1 MPNQGTA
8 ACATGENWQEVMLD
22 CDAGRECEGSGTSC
36 GSKTTY
42 LYFVT
47 FIFFSTFLML
57 NLFVAV
63 IMDNFDYLTRD
74 SSILGPHHLDE
85 YVRVWA
91 EYDPTARGRIHH
103 SDMYE
108 MLRNMEPPVGFG
120 KKCPYRL
127 AYRKLIRMNMPVDD
141 NGTVHFTTTLFAL
154 IRESLGIKMGPAEI
168 MDQRDNE
175 LRYSLHKLW
184 PVQTK
189 RMINILVP
197 PDSELVYQKMTVGK
211 IYAGMLIL
219 ENYRMSKQPHEK
231 DQSKSADLVA
241 RFFGAVTHNVHRS
254 ARNSETEDD
263 SVHTGRWKSPTK
275 VITKRVPKTK
285 IPASN
290 TNNSIVQSKSPNRQA
305 SHLVTTT
312 TAAAATQRDSAVP
325 MAPTEDHELAAL
337 SRSSDLSSIEEEEE
351 IPTNVAEPLEPVRS
365 IPSGRLASRP
375 IATYPTGT
383 EFWQREP
390 PRPARFQQQAGPPP
404 SLLKHQYYQGRALTA
419 PYHGMI
425 TSGEKRPHDMSE
437 SISIGSLG
445 LHKQHSADDAG
456 GRSPIQPS
464 APKRII
470 LSEFGKPEDFSNIPL
485 SQPQSVVPNLRS
497 QQIHRFSP
505 TWQADLMRAYPV
517 NRVSNVDNPN
527 RSFYHHRAFAERHFI
542 NAPPNPAQPAP
553 INADDYDPQY
563 PHERPRMIAPS
574 RPPPHSTRRPVYFNF
589 PKLEQSPTGSG
600 ELEPGGGILE
610 MESTRP
616 IFRSTVEPW
625 STSHQP
631 YFGGGE
637 GGSIFTPPPLPPLP
651 LPLNSPPPLPPP
663 PQVVNRSLDSI
674 PLRTRATSHQF
685 YQQPYPPSYPHQKL
699 YVETGR
705 PAVFTP
711 LNPSDL
717 HLPHSY
723 HLLNPHYPHYDLS

>member
-1 MPNQGTA
+1 
-8 ACATGENWQEVMLD
+8 MLD

-47 FIFFSTFLML
+47 FIFFSSFLML

-175 LRYSLHKLW
+175 LRYSLLKLW
-184 PVQTK
+184 PVQAK

-219 ENYRMSKQPHEK
+219 ENYRMSKQPHDK
-231 DQSKSADLVA
+231 DQLKSADLVA

-254 ARNSETEDD
+254 ARNSETEED
-263 SVHTGRWKSPTK
+263 SIHTGRWKSPTR
-275 VITKRVPKTK
+275 VITKRVPKANL
-285 IPASN
+285 PASN
-290 TNNSIVQSKSPNRQA
+290 PRSSVALRTSPDCHA
-305 SHLVTTT
+305 SYSMTA
-312 TAAAATQRDSAVP
+312 TAADAVQYNSAVP
-325 MAPTEDHELAAL
+325 MSPTEDQELGAL

-351 IPTNVAEPLEPVRS
+351 IPTNVVEPLEPIRS
-365 IPSGRLASRP
+365 IPIGRLASRP
-375 IATYPTGT
+375 FAAYPMNATA
-383 EFWQREP
+383 WQREP
-390 PRPARFQQQAGPPP
+390 PLPERFPRQDGPPLSFLP
-404 SLLKHQYYQGRALTA
+404 HRYYQGRALTV

-425 TSGEKRPHDMSE
+425 TLGEKRPHDMSE
-437 SISIGSLG
+437 SMSIGSLS
-445 LHKQHSADDAG
+445 LQKQHSPDDTG

-470 LSEFGKPEDFSNIPL
+470 LSEFGKQEDFIDVP
-485 SQPQSVVPNLRS
+485 QPPVKSVVPNLRS
-497 QQIHRFSP
+497 QLMQRFSP
-505 TWQADLMRAYPV
+505 TWQADHMRAYPIS
-517 NRVSNVDNPN
+517 RVSNVDNPN
-527 RSFYHHRAFAERHFI
+527 RSSYHHPGFAKRYFI
-542 NAPPNPAQPAP
+542 TSSLDPTQSDLVNV
-553 INADDYDPQY
+553 DDYRVQY
-563 PHERPRMIAPS
+563 PHEYPRMLASS
-574 RPPPHSTRRPVYFNF
+574 RPPPHSTRRPVYINF
-589 PKLEQSPTGSG
+589 PKLERSPTGSE
-600 ELEPGGGILE
+600 ELETGGDIQDVE
-610 MESTRP
+610 RTRP
-616 IFRSTVEPW
+616 ILWSTVPPW
-625 STSHQP
+625 SASLQS
-631 YFGGGE
+631 YFVGE
-637 GGSIFTPPPLPPLP
+637 GGGSIFTPSPLPPLP
-651 LPLNSPPPLPPP
+651 PPPPIPLNSPPPLPPP
-663 PQVVNRSLDSI
+663 PRVVNQSLDSI

-685 YQQPYPPSYPHQKL
+685 YQHPYPHPHSHQKL

-705 PAVFTP
+705 PSFYTP
-711 LNPSDL
+711 LNPPNPR
-717 HLPHSY
+717 LPISY
-723 HLLNPHYPHYDLS
+723 HPHNSHFPHYHLS